1 VAAGAPILPGRYE
14 EPRLI
19 GRGGMGEIY
28 LARDRLLGRTVAVK
42 LLAERLAQEPELRE
56 RFQLDGVGIRRSLER
71 LGVLLARRKR

>member
-1 VAAGAPILPGRYE
+1 MAVDGSILPGRYE

-42 LLAERLAQEPELRE
+42 VLAERLAEEQECASAS
-56 RFQLDGVGIRRSLER
+56 D
-71 LGVLLARRKR
+71 ARR